1 MGPDP
6 AVAAVRLGVRRS
18 LAGLGPGAL
27 ALAACSGGP
36 DSLAL
41 AAALAFE
48 APRLGLRAGAITV
61 DHGLQPG
68 SADQAERVA
77 ATLRRLGLEP
87 VHSVRVDVATRG
99 GLRRVAP
106 AGQHRGQSAGY
117 PGPEAAARQARYAA
131 IEATAVECGAAAVLL
146 GHTLD
151 DQAETV
157 LLGLAR
163 GSGARSLAGMSPSAR
178 LPARCSGGEPLALP
192 MNGPSVAVSPMD
204 GPTIDRPGGAA
215 EPAACRYLRPLL
227 RIRRGQTRAACAALG
242 LEPWDD
248 PQNADVAFARARV
261 RHQILPLMEDV
272 LGPGITEALAR
283 TADRLRADADAL
295 DAVADEAAERLM
307 PARSG
312 DAELTL
318 GVTVL
323 AALPVA
329 IRTRVLKRAAIA
341 AGAPA
346 GSLSAVHVQS
356 MDELV
361 TAWHGQRWSDLP
373 GGVRCHRRYGR
384 LQFTTTRS

>member
-18 LAGLGPGAL
+18 LTGLDRGSL

-48 APRLGLRAGAITV
+48 APKLGLRAGAITV

-68 SADQAERVA
+68 SADLADRVA
-77 ATLRRLGLEP
+77 GTLRTLDLDPVRRLQA
-87 VHSVRVDVATRG
+87 DVPARG
-99 GLRRVAP
+99 A
-106 AGQHRGQSAGY
+106 AAGY

-131 IEATAVECGAAAVLL
+131 IETTAAECGAVAVLL
-146 GHTLD
+146 GHTMD

-163 GSGARSLAGMSPSAR
+163 GSGARSLAGMQAKAGLYR
-178 LPARCSGGEPLALP
+178 
-192 MNGPSVAVSPMD
+192 
-204 GPTIDRPGGAA
+204 
-215 EPAACRYLRPLL
+215 RPLL
-227 RIRRGQTRAACAALG
+227 GIRRAQTRAACAALG

-248 PQNADVAFARARV
+248 PQNSDESYARV
-261 RHQILPLMEDV
+261 RVRRQLLPLMENL
-272 LGPGITEALAR
+272 LGPGIAEALAR

-295 DAVADEAAERLM
+295 DAVADELAERLL
-307 PARSG
+307 PG
-312 DAELTL
+312 CELRL
-318 GVTVL
+318 DVDEL
-323 AALPVA
+323 AALPDA
-329 IRTRVLKRAAIA
+329 IRTRLLRRAAIA

-346 GSLSAVHVQS
+346 GSLSWTHVQS
-356 MDELV
+356 LDELV

-384 LQFTTTRS
+384 LQFTTRS

>member
-18 LAGLGPGAL
+18 LAGLDRGSL

-48 APRLGLRAGAITV
+48 APKLGLRAGAITI

-77 ATLRRLGLEP
+77 GILRTLDLDPVCRRQG
-87 VHSVRVDVATRG
+87 DVLARG
-99 GLRRVAP
+99 DA
-106 AGQHRGQSAGY
+106 AGY

-131 IEATAVECGAAAVLL
+131 IEAAAVECGAAAVLL
-146 GHTLD
+146 GHTMD

-163 GSGARSLAGMSPSAR
+163 GSGARSLAGMQA
-178 LPARCSGGEPLALP
+178 ASG
-192 MNGPSVAVSPMD
+192 
-204 GPTIDRPGGAA
+204 
-215 EPAACRYLRPLL
+215 RYLRPLL
-227 RIRRGQTRAACAALG
+227 GLRRAQTRAACAAQG

-248 PQNADVAFARARV
+248 PQNSDESYARV
-261 RHQILPLMEDV
+261 RVRRHVLPLMEDL

-283 TADRLRADADAL
+283 TADSLRADADAL
-295 DAVADEAAERLM
+295 DAVAGEMAERLM
-307 PARSG
+307 PGR
-312 DAELTL
+312 ELTL
-318 GVTVL
+318 DVAQL
-323 AALPVA
+323 AALPDA
-329 IRTRVLKRAAIA
+329 IRTRLLRRAALA

-346 GSLSAVHVQS
+346 GSLSWTHVQS
-356 MDELV
+356 LNELV

-384 LQFTTTRS
+384 LQFTTRS

>member
-18 LAGLGPGAL
+18 LTGLDRGSL
-27 ALAACSGGP
+27 ALTACSGGA

-48 APRLGLRAGAITV
+48 APRLGLTAGAVTV

-68 SADQAERVA
+68 SADQADRVVDI
-77 ATLRRLGLEP
+77 LRKLELDPVCRLQA
-87 VHSVRVDVATRG
+87 DVLARG
-99 GLRRVAP
+99 DT
-106 AGQHRGQSAGY
+106 AGY

-131 IEATAVECGAAAVLL
+131 IEAAAAECGAAAVLL
-146 GHTLD
+146 GHTMD

-163 GSGARSLAGMSPSAR
+163 GSGARSLAGMQ
-178 LPARCSGGEPLALP
+178 
-192 MNGPSVAVSPMD
+192 
-204 GPTIDRPGGAA
+204 AA
-215 EPAACRYLRPLL
+215 TGIYVRPLL
-227 RIRRGQTRAACAALG
+227 GVRRAQTGAACAALG

-248 PQNADVAFARARV
+248 PQNSDESYTRV
-261 RHQILPLMEDV
+261 RVRRLVLPLMEDR

-283 TADRLRADADAL
+283 TADSLRADADAL
-295 DAVADEAAERLM
+295 DAVADEMAERLM
-307 PARSG
+307 PG
-312 DAELTL
+312 CELTL
-318 GVTVL
+318 DVAEL
-323 AALPVA
+323 AALPDA
-329 IRTRVLKRAAIA
+329 IRTRLLRRAAVA

-346 GSLSAVHVQS
+346 GSLSWTHVQS
-356 MDELV
+356 LNELV

-384 LQFTTTRS
+384 LQFTSRS